1 MTDEERFK
9 FFRDF
14 ISWKHEGLDIEKQ
27 RCLYI
32 SFGLHMKLE
41 STQIRRVIV
50 IFFKSPW
57 IYKFL
62 IKNLNTYSTYHD
74 IPCRMKLESEITL
87 LDPFFH
93 TKQDKGKLYNFD
105 FIRKNSSTEKVT
117 IDETFCTL
125 VTVGE
130 KFLEKKAFKKVLK
143 KIDEIRRIIRIW
155 K

>member
-1 MTDEERFK
+1 
-9 FFRDF
+9 
-14 ISWKHEGLDIEKQ
+14 
-27 RCLYI
+27 
-32 SFGLHMKLE
+32 
-41 STQIRRVIV
+41 
-50 IFFKSPW
+50 
-57 IYKFL
+57 
-62 IKNLNTYSTYHD
+62 
-74 IPCRMKLESEITL
+74 MKLESEVTL

-143 KIDEIRRIIRIW
+143 KIDEIRRIIRI
-155 K
+155 